1 MADDK
6 SSVTLLVSKIVRDG
20 NIQAHA
26 VRPGMWFLC
35 GAQAAGR
42 PQGNKWTIVKIE
54 RYVTQFRAAMKPNAR
69 RSNHHRQDPT
79 H

>member
-20 NIQAHA
+20 NVQVHV
-26 VRPGMWFLC
+26 VRPGVLC

-42 PQGNKWTIVKIE
+42 SEGNKWTKVKIK
-54 RYVTQFRAAMKPNAR
+54 RCITKFRAAMKPNTK
-69 RSNHHRQDPT
+69 RSNHHHQDPT